1 MTTKHWLGTAAIVLA
16 IGTGSGVAFAQNQ
29 PETKREEGR
38 GGAAAS
44 PHEMNR
50 GETKGGAAGERAASE
65 IKQGAKE
72 GAKEGQAAASPSQRE
87 QAEPREPKPATGQS
101 AQQSTKG
108 ERDKSAQR
116 EQHEGRESK
125 DAAKESTESKQK
137 QGAAE
142 ERKNDNK
149 SAADSN
155 KTETNKAESNK
166 AAQSGQQKQ
175 DQQADRHERNPAG
188 AAQQSQDERKASG
201 SNQAA
206 DKQPGAERSNQAA
219 QPARPNNATAQQ
231 GTQTDPNQRNAAGQP
246 QNNANGQAQNQI
258 DRSRSTTAVSV
269 NDQQRT
275 RVFDQLHRDR
285 EFDQARTDIDIR
297 INVGERLPER
307 VRPRPL
313 PTEIVTIVPEYRGYD
328 YTVVHDEIA
337 IIDPRSREIVDVIPQ
352 GGVSAD
358 RYGGGYGGTRVTLS
372 DEQRQILFRSA
383 SATSTVGA
391 VSSSSG
397 SSSSGPTCLSL
408 KRVPD
413 ELAKSNPE
421 LASYQYLA
429 IGDQLILVDPQN
441 QKVVQVIDQQQPQQQ

>member
-1 MTTKHWLGTAAIVLA
+1 MTTTKHWLGTAAIVLA
-16 IGTGSGVAFAQNQ
+16 IGTGSGAAFAQNQ
-29 PETKREEGR
+29 PETKHEEGR
-38 GGAAAS
+38 GAPAAP

-50 GETKGGAAGERAASE
+50 GETRGGAAGSV
-65 IKQGAKE
+65 
-72 GAKEGQAAASPSQRE
+72 RE
-87 QAEPREPKPATGQS
+87 QAESRESKPAAGQS

-108 ERDKSAQR
+108 ERDQSAQRDR
-116 EQHEGRESK
+116 EQHEGREAKDASK
-125 DAAKESTESKQK
+125 DTVESKQK
-137 QGAAE
+137 QNAAE

-149 SAADSN
+149 NAAD
-155 KTETNKAESNK
+155 TNKAESNK

-175 DQQADRHERNPAG
+175 DREADRHDRNPAN
-188 AAQQSQDERKASG
+188 ATQQSQDERKGRG
-201 SNQAA
+201 SDQAA
-206 DKQPGAERSNQAA
+206 DKQQGVDRNNSNQAV
-219 QPARPNNATAQQ
+219 QSVRPNSTTTQQ
-231 GTQTDPNQRNAAGQP
+231 SSTQQSSQTDTNQRNTGGQP
-246 QNNANGQAQNQI
+246 QNQA
-258 DRSRSTTAVSV
+258 DRGRSSTTVSV

-275 RVFDQLHRDR
+275 RVFDTLRRDR
-285 EFDQARTDIDIR
+285 EFDQARTDVDIR
-297 INVGERLPER
+297 VNVGERLPER

-313 PTEIVTIVPEYRGYD
+313 PTDIVTIVPEYRGYD

-383 SATSTVGA
+383 TTSTVGST
-391 VSSSSG
+391 SSSSG
-397 SSSSGPTCLSL
+397 SSGPTCLSL

-429 IGDQLILVDPQN
+429 IGDQVVLVDPQN
-441 QKVVQVIDQQQPQQQ
+441 QKVVQVIDQQQPQPQ